1 MRTTIFSFLLLAG
14 LIFAGCAS
22 KHPKV
27 GLLVHSFE
35 TPRWQN
41 DQKYFVEAVKQ
52 IGGVALVNVADNNGN
67 KQLEQ
72 ARELINEGAQ
82 VLVVIPVNQST
93 AVSIV
98 NMAHAKNVPVIAY
111 DRLITN
117 CRLDY
122 YVSTDN
128 IRVGEVQAEFISKIK
143 PKGNYAL
150 LEGPTYDNN
159 SRMIY
164 IGQMNVLQPFVER
177 GEVKIAYKQFANS
190 WTTDEGYRL
199 AIKSLD
205 TTSRKLDAI
214 FCGND
219 AMAMGAIKALKEY
232 SLEGKVAVAGQ
243 DADLP
248 NIQQIMKGNQT
259 VTVYKRIKT
268 MASTAAELAMHL
280 AKKEPVNPY
289 LTTISNGER
298 LVPSYLVDAV
308 AVNEG
313 NIEMTV
319 TAEERQN

>member
-1 MRTTIFSFLLLAG
+1 MRTTIFSFFLLAG
-14 LIFAGCAS
+14 LIFAGCGN
-22 KHPKV
+22 KHPKI

-41 DQKYFVEAVKQ
+41 DKKYFVDAVKQ
-52 IGGVALVNVADNNGN
+52 LGGVALVNVADNNGN

-72 ARELINEGAQ
+72 ARDLINAGVQ
-82 VLVVIPVNQST
+82 VLVVIPVNQLTS
-93 AVSIV
+93 ANIV
-98 NMAHAKNVPVIAY
+98 NMAHAKGIPVIAY
-111 DRLITN
+111 DRLINN

-128 IRVGEVQAEFISKIK
+128 IRVGEIQAEFISKIK

-164 IGQMNVLQPFVER
+164 IGQMNILQPFIER
-177 GEVKIAYKQFANS
+177 NEINIAYRQFAKS

-199 AIKSLD
+199 AINSLD
-205 TTSRKLDAI
+205 TTSQKLDAI
-214 FCGND
+214 ICGND
-219 AMAMGAIKALKEY
+219 AMAMGAIKALKEFG
-232 SLEGKVAVAGQ
+232 LEGKVAVAGQ
-243 DADLP
+243 DADAQ
-248 NIQQIMKGNQT
+248 NIQQIMKGYQA
-259 VTVYKRIKT
+259 VTVFKRTKT
-268 MASTAAELAMHL
+268 MATTAAELAMRL
-280 AKKEPVNPY
+280 AKNEPADPY
-289 LTTISNGER
+289 LSTISNGER

-319 TAEERQN
+319 VAEGN

>member
-14 LIFAGCAS
+14 LIFAGCAN
-22 KHPKV
+22 KHPKI

-35 TPRWQN
+35 TQRWQN
-41 DQKYFVEAVKQ
+41 DQKYFVDAVKQ
-52 IGGVALVNVADNNGN
+52 LGGVALVKVADNNAN

-72 ARELINEGAQ
+72 ARELINEGIQ

-93 AVSIV
+93 AASIV
-98 NMAHAKNVPVIAY
+98 NMAHEKDIPVIAY
-111 DRLITN
+111 DRLINN

-128 IRVGEVQAEFISKIK
+128 IRVGEIQAEFISKIK
-143 PKGNYAL
+143 PRGNYAL
-150 LEGPTYDNN
+150 LGGPPNDNN

-164 IGQMNVLQPFVER
+164 IGQMNILQPFIER
-177 GEVKIAYKQFANS
+177 GEIKVAFRQFANS
-190 WTTDEGYRL
+190 WTADEGYRL
-199 AIKSLD
+199 AKTSLD
-205 TTSRKLDAI
+205 STSNKLDAI
-214 FCGND
+214 ICGND
-219 AMAMGAIKALKEY
+219 AIAIGAIKALKERG
-232 SLEGKVAVAGQ
+232 LEGKVAVAGQ

-248 NIQQIMKGNQT
+248 NIQQIIKGNQSMT
-259 VTVYKRIKT
+259 VLKRIKT

-280 AKKEPVNPY
+280 AKKETINPY
-289 LTTISNGER
+289 LTTISNGDR

-319 TAEERQN
+319 AAEGN